1 MTEDDKS
8 QMTPIFVIPNLELY
22 EAVMKEVERLAG
34 APKGSNE
41 ARFRDAL
48 KAAADEWW
56 NARRR
61 RAH

>member
-1 MTEDDKS
+1 
-8 QMTPIFVIPNLELY
+8 MTPKFIITTFEVY
-22 EAVMKEVERLAG
+22 EAVMKEVERLAD
-34 APKGSNE
+34 ARQGSNE
-41 ARFRDAL
+41 ARYRNAL